1 VVTVGGVSSRS
12 SNLCPAKLA
21 KEEAI
26 SNEATGGSDIRR
38 RSMIGTPPE
47 GRKDV
52 QSAAAAAAAAKRVV
66 SRKGMLRRRDGSM
79 LSFT

>member
-12 SNLCPAKLA
+12 SKLCPAKLA
-21 KEEAI
+21 KEEAM

-38 RSMIGTPPE
+38 SSMMGTPPE

-52 QSAAAAAAAAKRVV
+52 QSAAATKRVAK
-66 SRKGMLRRRDGSM
+66 RKGMLRRRDRSM

>member
-52 QSAAAAAAAAKRVV
+52 QSAAAAAKRVV
-66 SRKGMLRRRDGSM
+66 SRKGMLRRKEGSM

>member
-1 VVTVGGVSSRS
+1 VTVGGVSSRS
-12 SNLCPAKLA
+12 SKLCPAKLA
-21 KEEAI
+21 KEEAM

-38 RSMIGTPPE
+38 SSMMGTPPE

-52 QSAAAAAAAAKRVV
+52 QSAAAAAATKRVAK
-66 SRKGMLRRRDGSM
+66 RKGMLRRRDGSM